1 MMPRQQPR
9 NTTPPAPSVLAMIL
23 CDRVSVDPATKKSTL
38 HGCFKTF
45 AAARFPVTQPALA
58 VHVMLTNGRGAVS
71 IALHLVDVDED
82 QRIFTFEVPVE
93 FPDPL
98 ATVDLTFAVR
108 DVTFPMPGHY
118 RLQLF
123 AGRQLLVEQKL
134 QVTQA
139 QRVGAT

>member
-1 MMPRQQPR
+1 
-9 NTTPPAPSVLAMIL
+9 MIL

-45 AAARFPVTQPALA
+45 AAARFPVTHPALA

-108 DVTFPMPGHY
+108 DVCSRCRATTGSSSSPGGSFWWS
-118 RLQLF
+118 RSS
-123 AGRQLLVEQKL
+123 K
-134 QVTQA
+134 
-139 QRVGAT
+139 